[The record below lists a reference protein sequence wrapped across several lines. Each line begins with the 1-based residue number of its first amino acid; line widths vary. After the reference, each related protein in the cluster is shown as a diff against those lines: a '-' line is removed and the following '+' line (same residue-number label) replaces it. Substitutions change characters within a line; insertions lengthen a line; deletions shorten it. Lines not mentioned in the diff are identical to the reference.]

1 MNHKESSS
9 HSLFWFGGRFL
20 CAGVG
25 EDGETPLH
33 LAAGHGQLSTASR
46 LLQAGA
52 MMSIDNMG
60 RAPLHFAA
68 AAGHLSTAQLLLNA
82 KAYLELEDATQRT
95 ALHHASR
102 GGHVEVS
109 ELLLDMG
116 SRIDPV
122 DGDSRTPLHH
132 TSRSDELFNMT
143 LLLLDRGADFELEDV
158 IGFRPLHYSCTFWPD
173 THYHETDGPWRR

>member
-1 MNHKESSS
+1 
-9 HSLFWFGGRFL
+9 
-20 CAGVG
+20 
-25 EDGETPLH
+25 
-33 LAAGHGQLSTASR
+33 
-46 LLQAGA
+46 

-68 AAGHLSTAQLLLNA
+68 AAGHLSAAELLLNA

-122 DGDSRTPLHH
+122 DGDSCT
-132 TSRSDELFNMT
+132 TSSH
-143 LLLLDRGADFELEDV
+143 
-158 IGFRPLHYSCTFWPD
+158 IPQ
-173 THYHETDGPWRR
+173 